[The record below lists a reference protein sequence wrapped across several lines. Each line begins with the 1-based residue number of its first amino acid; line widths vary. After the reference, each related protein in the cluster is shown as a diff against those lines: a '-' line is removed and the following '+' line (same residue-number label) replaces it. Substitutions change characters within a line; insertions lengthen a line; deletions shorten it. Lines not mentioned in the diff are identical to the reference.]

1 MEGWKNW
8 NQSYA
13 ASNGSITKKKVKK
26 KEENI
31 LN

>member
-26 KEENI
+26 KKKI
-31 LN
+31 Y